1 MSLQSRLSQLERA
14 ITSEL
19 TEHRGQPIRPQ
30 AMTDQEYI
38 EAVKAKRT
46 EMGLKPSQALPLL
59 ALCRVTA

>member
-1 MSLQSRLSQLERA
+1 MNLQSRLSQLERA

-19 TEHRGQPIRPQ
+19 TEHQGQPIRPQ

-38 EAVKAKRT
+38 DAIKAKRT

-59 ALCRVTA
+59 ALCKAMA